1 MGDRSL
7 EARVDE
13 LESRAAIADLIAGY
27 CEGVDHRDMDRFMG
41 LWHEDS
47 QLSIDGGRGDFQGTD
62 RLRESQAGVAKA
74 WARTWHWTS
83 NHTATFQD
91 ADHATGRSDVF
102 AVCEHHNDGGTCL
115 VGGTYFDSY
124 ERRNGEWKFAKRAIN
139 RWFVTPAQDIP
150 LPPPS

>member
-1 MGDRSL
+1 MSDRSIGERL
-7 EARVDE
+7 DE
-13 LESRAAIADLIAGY
+13 IESRAAIAALVAGY

-41 LWHEDS
+41 LWHDDS
-47 QLSIDGGRGDFQGTD
+47 ELSIDGGRGTFQGTE
-62 RLRESQAGVAKA
+62 RLRASQDGVAKA

-102 AVCEHHNDGGTCL
+102 AVCEHHDGRGTCL
-115 VGGTYFDSY
+115 VGGTYVDAY
-124 ERRNGEWKFAKRAIN
+124 ERRNGEWRFATRAIN